1 MFQSKTVFVLG
12 AGASHEI
19 GLPLGSGLAK
29 TISQKL
35 DIRFEDTGRPKP
47 TGGNY
52 PLYETLRGRFRSEAR
67 EYQHAGW
74 MIRDGIHLANSI
86 DDFLDRHASNP
97 HVVKYGKL
105 AIVASIL
112 EAECGSRIFTS
123 NHKPRDSNFI
133 SGTADTWY
141 PRLLKLL
148 GAGVPSEKLDHLF
161 DNVAFIDFNYDRCL
175 PHYLIEAIQPLYGVD
190 DRRAREVVATAKILH
205 PYGSIGNLAMQGGGG
220 NVPFGELRTD
230 LFEVAERIRLYTEQ
244 VKEHDELEAIKL
256 TISEAQRIVFVGFG
270 YHQQNL
276 KIITP
281 KETKITQQILGSAC
295 GISNEDCEVLQDMLR
310 PLLKTM
316 APRFNT
322 FTGRDM
328 TYRDYIKLRNDLT
341 SAPLFDEFSRTL
353 MS

>member
-19 GLPLGSGLAK
+19 CLPLGSGLAK
-29 TISQKL
+29 IISKKL
-35 DIRFEDTGRPKP
+35 DIRFEDTGTPKS
-47 TGGNY
+47 TGGDY
-52 PLYETLRGRFRSEAR
+52 SLYGALKQKFPSEIKQYLQA
-67 EYQHAGW
+67 AW

-86 DDFLDRHASNP
+86 DDFLDRHASKP

-112 EAECGSRIFTS
+112 EAERDSKIFTS
-123 NHKPRDSNFI
+123 NLKPRDGDFI
-133 SGTADTWY
+133 TKTEQTWY

-148 GAGVPSEKLDHLF
+148 GAGVASEKLDQLF

-190 DRRAREVVATAKILH
+190 DQRARGVVATAKILH

-295 GISNEDCEVLQDMLR
+295 GISNDDCEVLQDLLQ

-316 APRFNT
+316 APRLNFS
-322 FTGRDM
+322 TGRNM
-328 TYRDYIKLRNDLT
+328 TYRDNIKLRSDLK
-341 SAPLFDEFSRTL
+341 SAALFDEFSRTL

>member
-1 MFQSKTVFVLG
+1 MFLSKTVFVLG

-19 GLPLGSGLAK
+19 GMPLGSGLAK
-29 TISQKL
+29 TISEKL

-47 TGGNY
+47 TGGDY
-52 PLYETLRGRFRSEAR
+52 PLYEALKGKFPSEASQ
-67 EYQHAGW
+67 YLHSGW

-86 DDFLDRHASNP
+86 DDFLDRHASKP

-112 EAECGSRIFTS
+112 EAERGSRIFTS
-123 NHKPRDSNFI
+123 NGQPRDSDFI
-133 SGTADTWY
+133 SSTANSWY

-148 GAGVPSEKLDHLF
+148 GTGVSFEQLDRLF

-190 DRRAREVVATAKILH
+190 DRRAREIVATAKILH
-205 PYGSIGNLAMQGGGG
+205 PNGSIGNLAMQGGGG
-220 NVPFGELRTD
+220 NVPFGDLRAD
-230 LFEVAERIRLYTEQ
+230 FFDVAARIRLYTEQ
-244 VKEHDELEAIKL
+244 VKEHDVLNEIKL
-256 TISEAQRIVFVGFG
+256 TIAEAQRVVFVGFG

-281 KETKITQQILGSAC
+281 KEAKATQQILGSAY
-295 GISNEDCEVLQDMLR
+295 GVSNEDCEVLQDMLR

-316 APRFNT
+316 ATRLNA
-322 FTGRDM
+322 FTGRDR
-328 TYRDYIKLRNDLT
+328 TYSDDIKLRSDLT

>member
-12 AGASHEI
+12 AGASHEL

-29 TISQKL
+29 IISRKL
-35 DIRFEDTGRPKP
+35 DIRFEDTGTPKD
-47 TGGNY
+47 TGGDY
-52 PLYETLRGRFRSEAR
+52 RLYDSLKGKFRSEATQYFQAAR
-67 EYQHAGW
+67 

-86 DDFLDRHASNP
+86 DDFLDRHASKP

-112 EAECGSRIFTS
+112 EAERDSKIFTS
-123 NHKPRDSNFI
+123 NLKPRNESFI
-133 SGTADTWY
+133 SDTADTWY

-148 GAGVPSEKLDHLF
+148 GAGVTAERLHHLF
-161 DNVAFIDFNYDRCL
+161 DNVSFIDFNYDRCL

-190 DRRAREVVATAKILH
+190 DRRAREVVSAAKILH

-220 NVPFGELRTD
+220 NVPFGEVRTD
-230 LFEVAERIRLYTEQ
+230 LFEVADRIRLYTEQ
-244 VKEHDELEAIKL
+244 VQEHDELEAIKRE
-256 TISEAQRIVFVGFG
+256 IAEAKRIVFVGFG

-281 KETKITQQILGSAC
+281 RESMTTEQILGSAF
-295 GISNEDCEVLQDMLR
+295 GVSNADCEVLQDLLH

-316 APRFNT
+316 STRFNAS
-322 FTGRDM
+322 TGRGM
-328 TYRDYIKLRNDLT
+328 TYRDYIRLRSDLT

-353 MS
+353 TS

>member
-12 AGASHEI
+12 AGASHEL

-29 TISQKL
+29 IISRKL
-35 DIRFEDTGRPKP
+35 DIRFEDTGTPKG
-47 TGGNY
+47 TGGDY
-52 PLYETLRGRFRSEAR
+52 RLYDSLKGKFRSEATQYLQAAR
-67 EYQHAGW
+67 

-86 DDFLDRHASNP
+86 DDFLDRHASKA

-112 EAECGSRIFTS
+112 EAERDSKIFTS
-123 NHKPRDSNFI
+123 NRKPRNESFI
-133 SGTADTWY
+133 SDTADTWY
-141 PRLLKLL
+141 PRLLRLL
-148 GAGVPSEKLDHLF
+148 GAGVTAERLQHLF
-161 DNVAFIDFNYDRCL
+161 DNVSFIDFNYDRCL

-205 PYGSIGNLAMQGGGG
+205 PYGSLGNLATQGGGG
-220 NVPFGELRTD
+220 NVPFGEVRTD

-244 VKEHDELEAIKL
+244 VQEHDELEAIK
-256 TISEAQRIVFVGFG
+256 TEIAEAKRIVFVGFG

-276 KIITP
+276 KILRP
-281 KETKITQQILGSAC
+281 KEAKVTDQIIGSAYA
-295 GISNEDCEVLQDMLR
+295 ISKEDCEVLQDVLR
-310 PLLKTM
+310 PFLKHM
-316 APRFNT
+316 PPRLNA
-322 FTGRDM
+322 FTGRDR
-328 TYRDYIKLRNDLT
+328 TYRDDIKLRVDLT